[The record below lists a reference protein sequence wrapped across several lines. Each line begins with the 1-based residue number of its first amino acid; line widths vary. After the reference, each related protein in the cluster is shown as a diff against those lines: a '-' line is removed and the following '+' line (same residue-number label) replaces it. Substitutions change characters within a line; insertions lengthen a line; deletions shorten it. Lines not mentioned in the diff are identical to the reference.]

1 MIMGDSAVANG
12 GESGLQDDQILV
24 FEPVVSRPD
33 AARVVESGDALPWPV
48 VGAPF
53 ALDGMAEVIGVF
65 LAGSAW
71 AVHAPPFLRIGPHP
85 VDVPDS
91 LVLDALAERD
101 SAVHAFAAWQTF
113 ALDEKIAASAS
124 SAWLARL
131 LTMMSWVLYP
141 STSEA
146 PLRDPN
152 FLRVSAAQANS
163 VCAIIPGGNLHG
175 LVTCAWALSRH
186 LAVALLAAIDDKD
199 VAAVFA
205 VPSSERVLMPEAVRA
220 ALYGVVPV
228 PGIDLGK
235 LLLTPGAGWHL
246 DREVFGTPYAW
257 GRQSLARA
265 VGQVALGYKRVVDP
279 SGGGFAM
286 LSYPP
291 NKRWVGRALPNF
303 HTYTDMSRVLL
314 ETTCW
319 VLRMVLHIAYRIY
332 RHFDRA
338 SPYIAR
344 PTRWRTQLRT
354 IIETDPQAVSD
365 SIFRLA
371 RESGVPFEWFW
382 ESERR
387 FEASVR
393 EQGQMALTF
402 AWGMV
407 PHAQDSLDRC
417 MACIPVDDVTVPSQM
432 AMC

>member
-1 MIMGDSAVANG
+1 M
-12 GESGLQDDQILV
+12 
-24 FEPVVSRPD
+24 
-33 AARVVESGDALPWPV
+33 ARR
-48 VGAPF
+48 GAPF

-141 STSEA
+141 STSE
-146 PLRDPN
+146 
-152 FLRVSAAQANS
+152 
-163 VCAIIPGGNLHG
+163 
-175 LVTCAWALSRH
+175 
-186 LAVALLAAIDDKD
+186 ALLAAIDDKD

-338 SPYIAR
+338 SSYTAR
-344 PTRWRTQLRT
+344 PTRWRSQLRT

-407 PHAQDSLDRC
+407 PHAEDSLDRC
-417 MACIPVDDVTVPSQM
+417 MACIPVDDVSVPSQM